1 MTSRERLVATARG
14 GEVDRKPVINWPIW
28 EPESDVR
35 HYNHETMPDHI
46 EEAGE
51 TVSLVE
57 VTNPFGLAL
66 QREIDI
72 NSLLKS
78 DPKAGNRVLGEL
90 CDETQR
96 DIDQAFEVGA
106 DGIIYRL
113 YGARS
118 RHCTPMQYGGYYLER
133 DRELLEGVKDAL
145 FNMIFVVGDEDVYL
159 DFVSDLPAH
168 AFGWDAESSQIP
180 IKEVR
185 DMRSGALVCDDPA
198 ADIRLE
204 PGTDF
209 LSRTL
214 EASVRT
220 EDSYAV

>member
-1 MTSRERLVATARG
+1 MTSRERIIAVARG

-28 EPESDVR
+28 DPNSDVR
-35 HYNHETMPDHI
+35 HYNHETIPDHI
-46 EEAGE
+46 EEASDL
-51 TVSLVE
+51 VSLVE
-57 VTNPFGLAL
+57 ITNPFGLAL
-66 QREIDI
+66 QRELDI
-72 NSLLKS
+72 NALLKE
-78 DPKAGNRVLGEL
+78 DPKEGNRLLGEL
-90 CDETQR
+90 CDEAQR
-96 DIDQAFEVGA
+96 DIDQAFEIGA

-118 RHCTPMQYGGYYLER
+118 RHCTPMQYGGFYLER

-145 FNMIFVVGDEDVYL
+145 FNMVFVVGDEDVYL

-168 AFGWDAESSQIP
+168 AFGWDQKSSQIP
-180 IKEVR
+180 LSDVR
-185 DMRSGALVCDDPA
+185 DMRTGALVCDDPE
-198 ADIRLE
+198 ADIRLD

-220 EDSYAV
+220 EDYHAV